1 MEIVKHEASL
11 EPAHRLWQEVFSLPP
26 PMITLGFGSPP
37 RSRMNTAK
45 LQISWQPLQTWK
57 GLLSELPHHLLSPL
71 HQLGPE
77 ASLASV
83 VFFFVCF
90 FLRLLLLFLKP
101 ASYAPLMTE
110 PKQLEVSRGTESSF
124 LAVNTI

>member
-83 VFFFVCF
+83 VFFLFVF
-90 FLRLLLLFLKP
+90 FF
-101 ASYAPLMTE
+101 
-110 PKQLEVSRGTESSF
+110 EVVVVVPQTGKLCTLDDRAKAT
-124 LAVNTI
+124 